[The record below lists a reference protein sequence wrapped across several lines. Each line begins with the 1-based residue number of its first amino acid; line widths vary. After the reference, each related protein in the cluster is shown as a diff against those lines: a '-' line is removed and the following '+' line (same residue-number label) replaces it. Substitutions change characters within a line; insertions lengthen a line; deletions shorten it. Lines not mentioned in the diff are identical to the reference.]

1 MIVTLD
7 EVLDESEKYVR
18 KMAEEKRY
26 GDITV
31 TVTLHDGMPVKLST
45 AFCEHL
51 ARRTLKKFTVHK

>member
-31 TVTLHDGMPVKLST
+31 TVTLHDGMPVS
-45 AFCEHL
+45 L
-51 ARRTLKKFTVHK
+51 ARLFVSIWQEGL